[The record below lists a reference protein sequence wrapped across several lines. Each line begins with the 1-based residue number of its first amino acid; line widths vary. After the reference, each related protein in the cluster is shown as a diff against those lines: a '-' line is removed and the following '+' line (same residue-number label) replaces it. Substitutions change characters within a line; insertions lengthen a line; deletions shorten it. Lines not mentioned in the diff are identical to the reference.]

1 MVGLSHSSLPLQ
13 VLLQIESEERLDS
26 HVHFSISKEGR
37 EGESEEV
44 GEGEGEGEIYGDD
57 YCGTEQSAS
66 ELFMS
71 SLLCKGRLTNNNS
84 RGNG

>member
-1 MVGLSHSSLPLQ
+1 MVGPSHSSLPLQ

-37 EGESEEV
+37 EGESEGVE
-44 GEGEGEGEIYGDD
+44 EGEGEIYGDD

-66 ELFMS
+66 ELFIS